1 MPVVKGSRLRR
12 QWIVPLCCA
21 IAVLLV
27 PATAGAVTSSQC
39 DSRVNDTPD
48 KLVPCIQST
57 DLWNHM
63 KALQKIA
70 NQNLSPADFHPSRN
84 SGEPG
89 YKASADYVARVMKDA
104 GYDVTL
110 QPYKFTYYAYTSPP
124 TFSEVSP
131 NAHDYALTSE
141 WNPGQSTGTANNAQV
156 QPVGGIV
163 IPATPTPSSSSGCT
177 ATDFNGFVRGR

>member
-12 QWIVPLCCA
+12 HWIVPLCCA

-39 DSRVNDTPD
+39 DNRVNDTPD
-48 KLVPCIQST
+48 TLVPCIQST

-70 NQNLSPADFHPSRN
+70 NQNPSPADFHPSRN

-89 YKASADYVARVMKDA
+89 YKASVDYVAKVMRAA
-104 GYDVTL
+104 GYNVTV
-110 QPYKFTYYAYTSPP
+110 QPYTFTYYAYTAPPVFREISP
-124 TFSEVSP
+124 T
-131 NAHDYALTSE
+131 AHDYATGVE
-141 WNPGQSTGTANNAQV
+141 WNPGQSVGT
-156 QPVGGIV
+156 
-163 IPATPTPSSSSGCT
+163 TT
-177 ATDFNGFVRGR
+177 A

>member
-21 IAVLLV
+21 VAVLLV
-27 PATAGAVTSSQC
+27 PGTAGAVTSSQC
-39 DSRVNDTPD
+39 DNRVNDTPD
-48 KLVPCIQST
+48 TLVPCIQTT

-70 NQNLSPADFHPSRN
+70 NQNPSPADFHPSRN

-89 YKASADYVARVMKDA
+89 YKASADYVANVMRKA

-110 QPYKFTYYAYTSPP
+110 QPYKFTYYAYTSTP

-131 NAHDYALTSE
+131 SAHDYALTSE
-141 WNPGQSTGTANNAQV
+141 GNPGQSPGSSGNAQV

-163 IPATPTPSSSSGCT
+163 MPPADTPSSASGCT
-177 ATDFNGFVRGR
+177 MADFDG